1 MKQILDLLFSGNA
14 PKEMAKELGISIH
27 TVRDHIKRIYLHY
40 NVSGRGELAAH
51 FMGGLPTPKSPSFDR
66 IHR

>member
-1 MKQILDLLFSGNA
+1 
-14 PKEMAKELGISIH
+14 MAKELGISIH

-40 NVSGRGELAAH
+40 NVSGRDELAAH